1 MKEKQVRYILI
12 VVILLLSA
20 ALAGTGWYLRQ
31 EKELTALQSY
41 GAENQYQRNF
51 WELSSS
57 IETLN
62 TQLAQLLVTTSQ
74 EQTLLGLAS
83 LWREVYNAINYLGGF
98 PAAMQELENTDLL
111 LNDVAEYSYYLMRK
125 TILQDKPLSEKDWT
139 QLEDFYR
146 RSQVVNQELTA
157 LGTRILNED
166 LRLQELHKAQEDN
179 IILAVFRSIE
189 NQVHAF
195 PELKFEEG
203 VRKIEPEPRVIS
215 GESITSIE
223 AITQANFFLE
233 KLGIEHGQG
242 NVQSFSENSRLPIYT
257 IAYKDDKQPI
267 YVEVSQ
273 KGGHILQFYQYR
285 PVDVVH
291 YTLDDAWAMTQQL
304 LQDLRFPPMAL
315 VESQAANGI
324 ADLTIV
330 PKIDGIYIYADML
343 NIQVALDN
351 NSLLNYDQTSY
362 ASRHYDRQL
371 PTPQLSK
378 EDILKDMNPNF
389 QIEDVRLALIT
400 DEYSVHELL
409 AYEVIGNV
417 VDEAFSIFVDANTG
431 RELRIVRR

>member
-1 MKEKQVRYILI
+1 MKEKQLRYLLI
-12 VVILLLSA
+12 GIILLLGV
-20 ALAGTGWYLRQ
+20 ALTTTCWQLKE
-31 EKELTALQSY
+31 EKELAAQQSY
-41 GAENQYQRNF
+41 GAENQYQRSF

-57 IETLN
+57 VETLN
-62 TQLAQLLVTTSQ
+62 TQLAQLLVTTSN

-98 PAAMQELENTDLL
+98 PVAMNELENTDLL

-125 TILQDKPLSEKDWT
+125 TILQEQPLNEKDWT

-146 RSQVVNQELTA
+146 RSQVVREELTA

-166 LRLQELHKAQEDN
+166 LRLQDLHKAQEDN
-179 IILAVFRSIE
+179 IILAAFRSIE
-189 NQVHAF
+189 NQIHAF
-195 PELKFEEG
+195 PELKLEEG

-215 GESITSIE
+215 GEAITGIE
-223 AITQANFFLE
+223 AVEKADLFLA
-233 KLGIEHGQG
+233 KLGLEHSEGEI
-242 NVQSFSENSRLPIYT
+242 QSFSENSRLPIYT
-257 IAYKDDKQPI
+257 VAYAEDSQPI

-285 PVDVVH
+285 PVDMVR
-291 YTLDDAWAMTQQL
+291 YDLEDAWNMVQQL

-315 VESQAANGI
+315 VDSQVTDGI

-330 PKIDGIYIYADML
+330 PKIDGIYIYADMV

-362 ASRHYDRQL
+362 ASRHYDRSL
-371 PTPQLSK
+371 PIPRLSK
-378 EDILKDMNPNF
+378 EDILEDMNPNF
-389 QIEDVRLALIT
+389 QVEDIRLALIT

-409 AYEVIGNV
+409 TYEVIGSV
-417 VDEAFSIFVDANTG
+417 VEEEFSIFVDALNG

>member
-1 MKEKQVRYILI
+1 MKEKRLRYILMGI
-12 VVILLLSA
+12 ILFLLVSLVGSIWLLKEEKAVA
-20 ALAGTGWYLRQ
+20 AQ
-31 EKELTALQSY
+31 QSY
-41 GAENQYQRNF
+41 GAENQYQRSF

-57 IETLN
+57 VETLN
-62 TQLAQLLVTTSQ
+62 IQLAQLLVTTSR
-74 EQTLLGLAS
+74 EQTLLGLAG

-98 PAAMQELENTDLL
+98 PVAMNELENTDLL

-125 TILQDKPLSEKDWT
+125 TILQEQPLAEKDWL

-146 RSQVVNQELTA
+146 RSQVVNQELTN

-166 LRLQELHKAQEDN
+166 LRLQDLHEAQEDN
-179 IILAVFRSIE
+179 VILATFHSIE
-189 NQVHAF
+189 NQIHAF

-215 GESITSIE
+215 GKSITGDE
-223 AITQANFFLE
+223 AIQQADLFLD
-233 KLGIEHGQG
+233 KLGLEHTQG
-242 NVQSFSENSRLPIYT
+242 KIQSFSENSRLPIYT
-257 IAYKDDKQPI
+257 IVYAEDTQPI

-285 PVDVVH
+285 PVDTVH
-291 YTLDDAWAMTQQL
+291 YTLDEAWTMVQQL

-315 VESQAANGI
+315 VDSQITDGI

-330 PKIDGIYIYADML
+330 PKIDGIYIYADMV

-351 NSLLNYDQTSY
+351 NTLLNYDQTSY
-362 ASRHYDRQL
+362 ASRHYDREL
-371 PTPQLSK
+371 PSPRLSK
-378 EDILKDMNPNF
+378 EDILKDMNPHF
-389 QIEDVRLALIT
+389 QIEDIRLALIT

-417 VDEAFSIFVDANTG
+417 VEEDFSIFVDAQNG